1 MLPEKRKKK
10 NRVSG
15 ISEKVTRLLELYS
28 LIAENRY
35 PTLDFLTEH
44 FGVTR
49 RTVHRYLEIVRTI
62 DTIDFDTERK
72 GYFFPT
78 GSRVKKHVI
87 SRDDLATI
95 LTTSEALSHLGR
107 TFQNNFLKLTEKIFA
122 GPSRTFPKEKQSIII
137 RAPQTIQS
145 EILEKSLIILPTCI
159 QEKRSVDIVYHTHG
173 NKKETARTVDPYGLA
188 LHEGIWIL
196 IGFCNLRKQI
206 RSFALDRI
214 VRIEERNRYFTP
226 RDDFSLEEYLSRT
239 WGIIDGEEEKVV
251 VRFKKKAADYI
262 LRRDSWHPSEKRKA
276 LPDGGVELTF
286 VVAGTLEVKKWIYSW
301 LPHVEVIKPLSLRKQ
316 VQKEL
321 AQAAV
326 THSK

>member
-1 MLPEKRKKK
+1 MLPEKGKKK
-10 NRVSG
+10 NRSAG

-35 PTLDFLTEH
+35 PTLDFLAEH

-49 RTVHRYLEIVRTI
+49 RTVHRYLEIIRSI
-62 DTIDFDTERK
+62 DAVDFDPDHK

-78 GSRVKKHVI
+78 GSRVKKLAI

-95 LTTSEALSHLGR
+95 LTTNEAVSHLGK

-122 GPSRTFPKEKQSIII
+122 GSSKAFPDEKQSIII
-137 RAPQTIQS
+137 RGPQTIQGDT
-145 EILEKSLIILPTCI
+145 LEESLRILPTCI
-159 QEKRSVDIVYHTHG
+159 QEKRSVDIIYHAHG
-173 NKKETARTVDPYGLA
+173 NKKETARTVDPYGLV

-214 VRIEERNRYFTP
+214 VHIEERNRYFTP
-226 RDDFSLEEYLSRT
+226 RDDFSLKEYLSHT

-251 VRFKKKAADYI
+251 VRFKKEAADYI
-262 LRRDSWHPSEKRKA
+262 LRRDSWHPSEKRKV
-276 LPDGGVELTF
+276 LPDGGVELAF
-286 VVAGTLEVKKWIYSW
+286 IVAGTLEIKKWIYSW
-301 LPHVEVIKPLSLRKQ
+301 LPHVEVIKPLSLRRQ
-316 VQKEL
+316 VQEEL
-321 AQAAV
+321 AQAAA
-326 THSK
+326 THLK

>member
-1 MLPEKRKKK
+1 MLPEKGKKK
-10 NRVSG
+10 GKPAG

-35 PTLDFLTEH
+35 PTLDFLAEH
-44 FGVTR
+44 FGVAR
-49 RTVHRYLEIVRTI
+49 RTVHRYLEIIRTI
-62 DTIDFDTERK
+62 DAVDFDPDHK

-78 GSRVKKHVI
+78 GSRVKKLVI

-95 LTTSEALSHLGR
+95 LTTNEAVSHLGK
-107 TFQNNFLKLTEKIFA
+107 TFQDNFLRLTEKIFA
-122 GPSRTFPKEKQSIII
+122 GSSKTSPKEKQSIII
-137 RAPQTIQS
+137 RTPQTIQS
-145 EILEKSLIILPTCI
+145 EILEKSLMILPACI

-173 NKKETARTVDPYGLA
+173 NKKETARTVDPYGLV

-226 RDDFSLEEYLSRT
+226 CDDFSLEEYLSHT
-239 WGIIDGEEEKVV
+239 WGIIDGEKEKVV
-251 VRFKKKAADYI
+251 VRFRKEAADYI
-262 LRRDSWHPSEKRKA
+262 LRRDSWHPSEKRKV

-286 VVAGTLEVKKWIYSW
+286 IVAGTLEVKKWIYSW
-301 LPHVEVIKPLSLRKQ
+301 LPYVEVIKPLSLRGQ
-316 VQKEL
+316 IQKEL
-321 AQAAV
+321 AQAAA
-326 THSK
+326 THSA

>member
-10 NRVSG
+10 DKSAG

-28 LIAENRY
+28 LVAENRY
-35 PTLDFLTEH
+35 PTLSFLAEH

-49 RTVHRYLEIVRTI
+49 RTVHRYLEIIRTI
-62 DTIDFDTERK
+62 DAVDFDPDHK

-78 GSRVKKHVI
+78 GSRVKKFVT

-95 LTTSEALSHLGR
+95 LATTEAVSYLGK
-107 TFQNNFLKLTEKIFA
+107 TFQNNFQKLTEKIFA
-122 GPSRTFPKEKQSIII
+122 GSSKAAPDERQPIII
-137 RAPQTIQS
+137 RTLQAIQGDT
-145 EILEKSLIILPTCI
+145 LEKGLRILPACI
-159 QEKRSVDIVYHTHG
+159 QEKRSVDIIYHAHG
-173 NKKETARTVDPYGLA
+173 NKKETVRTVDPYGLV

-214 VRIEERNRYFTP
+214 VGIAERNRYFTL
-226 RDDFSLEEYLSRT
+226 RDDFSLEEYLSHT
-239 WGIIDGEEEKVV
+239 WGIIDGAEVTVV
-251 VRFKKKAADYI
+251 VRFKKEAADYI
-262 LRRDSWHPSEKRKA
+262 LRRDFWHLSEKRRV

-286 VVAGTLEVKKWIYSW
+286 IIAGTLEVKKWIYSW
-301 LPHVEVIKPLSLRKQ
+301 LPHVEVIKPLSLRRQ

-321 AQAAV
+321 AEAAA
-326 THSK
+326 TYSK